1 MRWTNQGLA
10 AMGFPDPSIEY
21 RLPNLSNLFSDN
33 LANVSLDRVGGQFRG
48 PTKYPDYGVWM
59 NFVRLTDAAI
69 REYEQAR
76 GHLEEY
82 RLHANDGRVMGY
94 YRAVNGL
101 ENAVGATHRATLNA
115 KRLQSRQSRRL
126 HQPTPRQEN
135 LLRLARNRIEHM
147 DEELATK
154 GRVKQGLAHYLLPW
168 TTRLVIGDVTLP
180 YRDLASCITKMYRNV
195 EKIRQAPSK

>member
-1 MRWTNQGLA
+1 MRWTTEGLA
-10 AMGFPDPSIEY
+10 AMGFPDPSLEY
-21 RLPNLSNLFSDN
+21 GLPDLSNLFSDN

-94 YRAVNGL
+94 YRAVNEL

-115 KRLQSRQSRRL
+115 KCLQSLQKS
-126 HQPTPRQEN
+126 PTPQAN
-135 LLRLARNRIEHM
+135 PKARES
-147 DEELATK
+147 
-154 GRVKQGLAHYLLPW
+154 V
-168 TTRLVIGDVTLP
+168 TTRPEPD
-180 YRDLASCITKMYRNV
+180 
-195 EKIRQAPSK
+195 